1 MKRVFFLLL
10 FCVTVMLSIA
20 QEPAQT
26 IGFHRDG
33 EPEVFVPE
41 PEKPQDSPELA
52 YFRYTILAEHQ
63 VKIVQYTGNDQE
75 VKIPS
80 NLIINGEMYTVV
92 EIGEKAFSGKSSLKK
107 ITIPNT
113 ILYVGVDAFAQSNLV
128 VDFKGSVGD
137 WARINFSSWSSNP
150 VAREDQFY
158 LNDSLFD
165 GKNLVIP
172 DSIKKIGDY
181 AFRDFSQIETLVISN
196 GVECIGESA
205 FLGCDNMVS
214 IKISES
220 VNNVQKMAFGRC
232 NALKEIVVD
241 SVNQKYDSR
250 EKCNAI
256 IETQTNTLIVACN
269 KSTIPNTIKKIG
281 DYSFYDCDRL
291 KSLILPTSI
300 EGIGVNAFESCDS
313 LVSIKLNDGLKYIHA
328 KAFISCYSLES
339 IEMPNTVTSI
349 GGGVFGAC
357 TKLKSVKLSNALT
370 SLPSAPSGYSN
381 VISTGMFAHCK
392 SLSELIIPGSVTS
405 IGDWA
410 FNGCSSLTSL
420 TIPSSVI
427 AVGSNT
433 FNSLP
438 ALESVVICSAA
449 KDMIF
454 FQCPSLT
461 HITWN
466 VKSGVD
472 SQKPFDRIK
481 NQIISF
487 TFGEDVEYI
496 PANICNGMTNLESIV
511 IPENIK
517 RIGELAFANCNKLTN
532 VTWNATN
539 SEIGK
544 AIFQNTASKIECF
557 NFGESVSVIPDLLCD
572 GMCSLTSMTIPKNV
586 TRIGRNVF
594 RFCRNI
600 TTVYWNAENCE
611 PIWWGEYQSDWYKNK
626 EINVRNDLYILDTG
640 KQDWY
645 MYGPFSNIS
654 DKITSFKIGNNVQQI
669 PSCLCFGMSK
679 AIITFHQNIQSI
691 GKYALSEVYKVQFQG
706 KVTQCANVFY
716 NNSKWYDTIIYVPQE
731 YLKYYKKL
739 RDTMGLK
746 KSKVKYIVTE

>member
-1 MKRVFFLLL
+1 MKRVFLLL
-10 FCVTVMLSIA
+10 FYVTAMFSVA

-75 VKIPS
+75 VEIPS
-80 NLIINGEMYTVV
+80 TLIINGEMYTVI

-113 ILYVGVDAFAQSNLV
+113 ILSVGVDAFAQSNLV

-172 DSIKKIGDY
+172 DSIKKIGNY
-181 AFRDFSQIETLVISN
+181 AFRAFSQIETLVISN
-196 GVECIGESA
+196 GVECIGASA

-241 SVNQKYDSR
+241 SANQIYDSR

-256 IETQTNTLIVACN
+256 VDTKTNTLIVACN

-313 LVSIKLNDGLKYIHA
+313 LVSIKLNEGLKYIHA
-328 KAFISCYSLES
+328 KAFIYCYSLES

-349 GGGVFGAC
+349 GGGAFSGC
-357 TKLKSVKLSNALT
+357 TNLRSVKLSNALT

-392 SLSELIIPGSVTS
+392 SLSELIIPDSVTS

-420 TIPSSVI
+420 IIPSSVI

-472 SQKPFDRIK
+472 SQKPFERIK
-481 NQIISF
+481 NQVLSF

-611 PIWWGEYQSDWYKNK
+611 PTWWGEYQSDWYKNK

-679 AIITFHQNIQSI
+679 ARITFHQNIQSI